1 MYKSGRNILIDK
13 ISTFALSKYSKYV
26 LILIVCFD
34 IQLNIVGEA
43 QDETSN
49 LERENVTMRWKLG
62 PCTSLNSIES
72 GATYQ
77 YGSVYTERCCLE
89 PGRHTL
95 VCYNDPPSR
104 GWNDAY
110 ILINGHRYCDD
121 FISYKS
127 FQNVLVPGTN
137 LNVFFNY
144 LLNQLSITFAYE
156 QELHPWRDIFCR
168 YS

>member
-62 PCTSLNSIES
+62 TCTSLNSIQT

-77 YGSVYTERCCLE
+77 YPALYTERCCLE
-89 PGRHTL
+89 PGRYTL
-95 VCYNDPPSR
+95 VCYNSPPSQ

-110 ILINGHRYCDD
+110 LTINGRRYCDD

-127 FQNVLVPGTN
+127 FQKILVTGTYPD
-137 LNVFFNY
+137 VE
-144 LLNQLSITFAYE
+144 I
-156 QELHPWRDIFCR
+156 
-168 YS
+168 